1 MAEPVVLYEVKD
13 RIATVTLNRP
23 DRLNAFNAEMGAGLR
38 QAMETAARDADVRVI
53 ILTGA
58 GRGFCAGADMERLSG
73 AAGGGGASIPPETPA
88 PLDLGWPARA
98 DFQHRYSYF
107 PAIPKP
113 VIAAVNG
120 PAAGLGFVF
129 ACYCDIRFAGS
140 EAIFTTAFSRRG
152 LIAEY
157 GLAWLLPRLVGRSA
171 AADLLLSGRTI
182 DAAEAL
188 RIGLVTAVVDPAA
201 LLGHAN
207 SYARELAQRC
217 SPRSLAVIKEQ
228 LSIDADSDRTSS
240 FDRSIRLM
248 LESFTAPDLNEAIAA
263 GRDDRPTQ
271 FPPLGPLET
280 L

>member
-1 MAEPVVLYEVKD
+1 MTTTAESEVELEVVGGV
-13 RIATVTLNRP
+13 ATVALNRP
-23 DRLNAFNAEMGAGLR
+23 GKLNAVTPVMASRIGAVLR
-38 QAMETAARDADVRVI
+38 SCDADPDVRAIV
-53 ILTGA
+53 LTGR
-58 GRGFCAGADMERLSG
+58 GRGFCAGADL
-73 AAGGGGASIPPETPA
+73 AVLGGGVDELAGFVQDPST
-88 PLDLGWPARA
+88 
-98 DFQHRYSYF
+98 F
-107 PAIPKP
+107 PVDALTIRKP
-113 VIAAVNG
+113 VIAAING
-120 PAAGLGFVF
+120 PVAGVGIAYIAAADVRLASSHARFSTSFARLGLV
-129 ACYCDIRFAGS
+129 
-140 EAIFTTAFSRRG
+140 
-152 LIAEY
+152 AEY
-157 GLAWLLPRLVGRSA
+157 GLAWLLPRLV
-171 AADLLLSGRTI
+171 LSGRTI

-248 LESFTAPDLNEAIAA
+248 LESFTAPDLTEAIAA
-263 GRDDRPTQ
+263 GRDDRPPQ

>member
-1 MAEPVVLYEVKD
+1 MTTTAESEVELEVVGGV
-13 RIATVTLNRP
+13 ATVALNRP
-23 DRLNAFNAEMGAGLR
+23 GKLNAVTPVMASRIGAVLR
-38 QAMETAARDADVRVI
+38 SCDADTDVRAIV
-53 ILTGA
+53 LTGR
-58 GRGFCAGADMERLSG
+58 GRGFCAGADL
-73 AAGGGGASIPPETPA
+73 AVLGGGVDELAGFVQDPST
-88 PLDLGWPARA
+88 
-98 DFQHRYSYF
+98 F
-107 PAIPKP
+107 PVDALTIRKP
-113 VIAAVNG
+113 VIAAING
-120 PAAGLGFVF
+120 PVAGVGIAYIAAADVRLASSHARFSTSFARLGLV
-129 ACYCDIRFAGS
+129 
-140 EAIFTTAFSRRG
+140 
-152 LIAEY
+152 AEY

-248 LESFTAPDLNEAIAA
+248 LESFTAPDLTEAIAA
-263 GRDDRPTQ
+263 GRDDRPPQ